1 MSTLFKKII
10 NKEIPSDIIYETE
23 HILCFKDK
31 NSVAPKHYLII
42 PKKEIIN
49 VNHLEDG
56 DKILIGE
63 LFLAAKHVAKLLG
76 IDKNG
81 YRLVINNND
90 DAGQT
95 VFHLHV
101 HILGGRKLTWPPG

>member
-1 MSTLFKKII
+1 MSTIFKKII
-10 NKEIPSDIIYETE
+10 NKEIPADIIYETKS
-23 HILCFKDK
+23 ILCFKDI

-42 PKKEIIN
+42 PKKEIKN
-49 VNHLEDG
+49 VNYLEDA

-63 LFLAAKHVAKLLG
+63 LFLAAKHVAKLLRV
-76 IDKNG
+76 DKNG

-95 VFHLHV
+95 VFHLHI